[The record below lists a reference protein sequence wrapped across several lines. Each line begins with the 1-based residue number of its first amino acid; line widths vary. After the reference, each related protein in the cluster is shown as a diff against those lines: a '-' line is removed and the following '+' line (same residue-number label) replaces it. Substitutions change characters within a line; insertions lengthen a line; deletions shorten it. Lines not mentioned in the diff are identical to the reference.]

1 LSAVSEPVSIER
13 IAEAAEVVDP
23 VFLDTPQ
30 YECEPL
36 SERLG
41 LTAVL
46 KVECVNPIRSF
57 KGRGT
62 DYLLHRIEAPARGL
76 VCASAGNFG
85 QGMAY
90 AARKRGHRVTV
101 FAAVNASAI
110 KVERMR
116 ALGADVVLEGEDF
129 DAAKEAARL
138 HAEKTGAMFVEDGS
152 LAPIAEGAGTIA
164 LELTRWDEPIDAVL
178 VPLGDGALV
187 TGIAAWTRRA
197 SPSTR
202 IVGIVAEGAP
212 AMELSWRAGRLVSTD
227 TIATIADGIAV
238 RVPVASAVEDVR
250 HAVDDVMHVSDAEM
264 IDGMRMLLA
273 DAGLVVEPAGAAGVA
288 AAKKLTGELA
298 GRRVAIIVT
307 GGNISPETFAR
318 LTG

>member
-1 LSAVSEPVSIER
+1 VDEEPVSIER
-13 IAEAAEVVDP
+13 IAEAAEVIDP
-23 VFLDTPQ
+23 VFLQSPQ

-36 SERLG
+36 SSRL
-41 LTAVL
+41 AVTTIL
-46 KVECVNPIRSF
+46 KVECLNPIRSF

-62 DYLLHRIEAPARGL
+62 DYLMHRIDVPSHGL

-101 FAAVNASAI
+101 FAAVNASPI

-116 ALGADVVLEGEDF
+116 ALGAEVVLEGDDF

-138 HAEKTGAMFVEDGS
+138 HAQQAGALFVEDGA

-164 LELTRWDEPIDAVL
+164 LELTRLDDPIDAIL

-187 TGIAAWTRRA
+187 TGIGAWMRRA

-202 IVGIVAEGAP
+202 IIGVVAEGAP
-212 AMELSWRAGRLVSTD
+212 AMELSWHAAKVVSTD
-227 TIATIADGIAV
+227 SIATIADGIAV

-250 HAVDDVMHVSDAEM
+250 GAVDDVMHVSDANM
-264 IDGMRMLLA
+264 IEGMRALYS
-273 DAGLVVEPAGAAGVA
+273 DAGLVVEPAGAAGIA
-288 AAKKLTGELA
+288 AAKKLSGELA
-298 GRRVAIIVT
+298 GKRVAVIIT
-307 GGNISPETFAR
+307 GASISADAFER
-318 LTG
+318 LIG